1 MTVNQIAAAGQMLN
15 PSALDWAVELGA
27 PAIAVLL
34 LVSSLLH
41 SRRARRD
48 RER

>member
-1 MTVNQIAAAGQMLN
+1 MSGQMLN

-34 LVSSLLH
+34 LISSLLG
-41 SRRARRD
+41 SRRKRRD
-48 RER
+48 RKR